1 MVPELSASDGPWARY
16 RDYLRAMA
24 RVQLPAQLRG
34 KLDPSDLVQQALLRA
49 HEKQAQ
55 YRGRTPAEEA
65 GWLRAILANTLAEAG
80 RRFARQQRDVT
91 REQSLEAALAESS
104 ARLEA
109 WLAARDS
116 SPSDAA
122 LRQEQQ
128 FRLAA
133 ALPRLPED
141 QRTALELRHFGGLAI
156 AEIAREMGRSEIAVT
171 GLIRRGLQRLR
182 ELLGEATDTNHD

>member
-1 MVPELSASDGPWARY
+1 MVPELNAAEGPWARY
-16 RDYLRAMA
+16 RDYLRVLA
-24 RVQLPAQLRG
+24 RVQLPTQLRG

-55 YRGRTPAEEA
+55 FRGRSPAEEA
-65 GWLRAILANTLAEAG
+65 GWLRAILANILAEAA
-80 RRFARQQRDVT
+80 RRFGGRQRDVS
-91 REQSLEAALAESS
+91 RERSLEAALAESS
-104 ARLEA
+104 ARIEA

-122 LRQEQQ
+122 LRHEQQ

-141 QRTALELRHFGGLAI
+141 QRRALELRHFGGMAI
-156 AEIAREMGRSEIAVT
+156 ADIAREMDRSDIAVT
-171 GLIRRGLQRLR
+171 GLIRRGLHRLR
-182 ELLGEATDTNHD
+182 ELLGETADTNHD